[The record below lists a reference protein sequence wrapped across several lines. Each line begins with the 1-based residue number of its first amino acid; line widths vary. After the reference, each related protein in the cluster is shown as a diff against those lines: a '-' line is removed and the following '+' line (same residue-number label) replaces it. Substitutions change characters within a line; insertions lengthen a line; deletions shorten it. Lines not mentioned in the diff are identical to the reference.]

1 MKTLSTSAL
10 MLAAT
15 AANGLLAG
23 ASLDQSIKQLPAR
36 HKIGL
41 SNYFRYM
48 RASDLGNGVPGYAT
62 LGIGAAAI
70 TIATVIS
77 ALRYERRSHRARPL
91 YLAAVL
97 SVLHSFATSQ
107 AGPTA
112 FSQREID
119 LSDEASLA
127 PVFDR
132 FERWQTIRA
141 TLQVS
146 TLGAMIWALLE
157 SIDEA

>member
-1 MKTLSTSAL
+1 MKTSGTSEL

-41 SNYFRYM
+41 SNYSRYM
-48 RASDLGNGVPGYAT
+48 RASDLDNGVPWYAA
-62 LGIGAAAI
+62 LGMGAAAL
-70 TIATVIS
+70 TIATAIS
-77 ALRYERRSHRARPL
+77 ALSYERRSRRARPL

-107 AGPTA
+107 AAPTA
-112 FSQREID
+112 FSQHAIA

-127 PVFDR
+127 QMFDR